1 MSWPAYL
8 ELHGTGEL
16 AVRAERARAML
27 DRCRLCPRE
36 CRTRR
41 LAGETGVCGVLDR
54 AVVASAFPHFGE
66 EAPLVGRSGSGTI
79 FFSGCNLRCIFCQN
93 HEISQ
98 GGEGAITSAEE
109 LAEMMLALQRVR
121 CHNINLVTPTHQVPQ
136 ILTALLLAVS
146 AGLAIPLVYN
156 CGGYESV
163 ETLRLLDGVVDIYMP
178 DFKYGG
184 AAAAKWS
191 SLVEDYPAVA
201 RAAIREMHRQ
211 VGDLALDARGIA
223 RRGLLVRHLVL
234 PEGLAGTAEV
244 MAFLAALSPDTY
256 VNVMGQYAPR
266 HLAYTEP
273 RLARRCDR
281 RELEAAVATARAAG
295 LHRLEGYV

>member
-16 AVRAERARAML
+16 AARAEQARGL
-27 DRCRLCPRE
+27 LERCRLCPRE

-41 LAGETGVCGVLDR
+41 LAGETGVCGVR
-54 AVVASAFPHFGE
+54 E
-66 EAPLVGRSGSGTI
+66 EAPLVGRSGSGAI
-79 FFSGCNLRCIFCQN
+79 FFTGCNLRCIFCQN

-98 GGEGAITSAEE
+98 GGAGAITSAEE
-109 LAEMMLALQRVR
+109 LAEMMLAMQRMR

-136 ILTALLLAVS
+136 ILAALVLAA
-146 AGLAIPLVYN
+146 AGGLSIPLVYN
-156 CGGYESV
+156 GGGYESV
-163 ETLRLLDGVVDIYMP
+163 ETLRILDGVVDIYMP

-191 SLVEDYPAVA
+191 SLVEDYPTVA
-201 RAAIREMHRQ
+201 KAALREMHRQ
-211 VGDLALDARGIA
+211 VGDLALDVRGIA

-234 PEGLAGTAEV
+234 PEGLAGTADV
-244 MAFLAALSPDTY
+244 MAFLAALSPETY

-266 HLAYTEP
+266 YLAYTQP
-273 RLARRCDR
+273 QLARRPDR
-281 RELEAAVATARAAG
+281 RELEAAVAAARAAG